1 MMHGIFYNEAI
12 LDLSLK
18 PQTPLLIKSGQPTE
32 IDPTLPDMQFVR
44 TRRPDTGEEV
54 IYIPG
59 SSFRGVL
66 RSYAERLVRSIQE
79 QAACDPTRQ
88 SRKDAEERIG
98 SVRILC
104 LSEEELKSKTE
115 KKIDKLNGDE
125 AYRFSCYTC
134 RIFGNTGLA
143 ARVRVADFYPDGTLN
158 TEVRYGVAIDRVT
171 GAVAHGPF
179 QLEIVTAGGFVGTIL
194 LRNFTLGQLG
204 LIAAALLDMADGLV
218 PMGHAKSRGLGR
230 VNIEFRKATFR
241 YLKDPGKMLL
251 GIEALV
257 NDTMRQRYSLPS
269 KENAWIEV
277 EREAQQKGAFFMIEM
292 ERNKARELLESAALR
307 WVEEVE
313 KHRES

>member
-1 MMHGIFYNEAI
+1 MMHGVFYNEAI

-79 QAACDPTRQ
+79 RAACDPTRQ

-98 SVRILC
+98 SIRILC

-143 ARVRVADFYPDGTLN
+143 ARVRVADFYPNGTLN
-158 TEVRYGVAIDRVT
+158 TEVRYGVAIDRIT

-179 QLEIVTAGGFVGTIL
+179 QLEIVTAGEFAGTIT

-204 LIAAALLDMADGLV
+204 LIAAALLDIADGLV
-218 PMGHAKSRGLGR
+218 AIGHAKSRGLGR

-241 YLKDPGKMLL
+241 YLKDPGKRLS
-251 GIEALV
+251 GIESLV
-257 NDTMRQRYSLPS
+257 NDKVRQDYSLPP
-269 KENAWIEV
+269 KETAWIEV
-277 EREAQQKGAFFMIEM
+277 EQKAERKGTFFAIEAEG
-292 ERNKARELLESAALR
+292 NKARELMEMAVSR

-313 KHRES
+313 KWRES